1 MNKIGIILITVTLL
15 FLFGG
20 AYIFTR
26 PTEIPPRE
34 ANTYEYFWGN
44 GCPHCKTVDD
54 FVATWDKKDSI
65 TIKKFEVWSNTKN
78 AEIMKDRY
86 NSCDPKP
93 TASQMAV
100 PFLVTPDGKC
110 LMGDTPIIDL
120 YKSL

>member
-34 ANTYEYFWGN
+34 DNTYEYFWGN
-44 GCPHCKTVDD
+44 GCPHCKNVDD
-54 FVATWDKKDSI
+54 FVATWNKKDSI
-65 TIKKFEVWSNTKN
+65 TIKKFEVWNNPKN

-86 NSCDPKP
+86 NSCNPKP
-93 TASQMAV
+93 ASSQMAV